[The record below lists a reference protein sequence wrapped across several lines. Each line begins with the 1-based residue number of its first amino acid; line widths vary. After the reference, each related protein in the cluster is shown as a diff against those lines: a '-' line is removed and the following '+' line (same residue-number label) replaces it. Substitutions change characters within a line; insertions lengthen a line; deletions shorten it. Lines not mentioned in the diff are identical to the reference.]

1 MGRLIDPHSPLSY
14 FPALSHTLFPSQG
27 LAPGYYRAFFVLLNE
42 EFSIAYH
49 GPVQLL
55 QSLVDATML
64 CANEEQSRDG
74 AQGAALLFA
83 TACTQLL
90 FPLQLCFFPGS
101 CAITALAAARVCNH
115 KVLLER

>member
-64 CANEEQSRDG
+64 CASEEQRWGTGGSPPFCHSLHTV
-74 AQGAALLFA
+74 ALSI
-83 TACTQLL
+83 TTLL
-90 FPLQLCFFPGS
+90 FPWLL
-101 CAITALAAARVCNH
+101 CNH
-115 KVLLER
+115 SLGCSQGL